1 MTRARDERCF
11 VSTTTRPPDA
21 YGARASSLVA
31 RTAPMDPHGAW
42 ILRGPD
48 ERSRP
53 PGAVPP
59 RLRLFCLPQ
68 AGAGAWCF
76 HGWSARLP
84 PDVEVLPVELPGRN
98 SRASE
103 PADAHPTL
111 QRLASAVLDGVRHLL
126 PGGELPGQPPN
137 PPHYALFGH
146 SLGAWLA
153 YEITCEVLRR
163 RRELGD
169 AIPMPTKLYLSG
181 NRAPRLAGPDRDPDR
196 ENPTLAKLPESRFW
210 PAFERRYGAN
220 PALRSPEMRARILP
234 ILRADFHL
242 AETYRPTNLGR
253 FAFRVP
259 AVAVGAVGDERTTDE
274 GLAAWA
280 RHFAPP
286 CEDAGVRF
294 FDVRWVRGVSP
305 EWERRGEAYW
315 GTPHRIV
322 LDYPDELLAF
332 MNDDLRGL
340 TP

>member
-1 MTRARDERCF
+1 
-11 VSTTTRPPDA
+11 
-21 YGARASSLVA
+21 
-31 RTAPMDPHGAW
+31 MDPYGAW
-42 ILRGPD
+42 ILRGPE

-53 PGAVPP
+53 PGAGPP

-76 HGWSARLP
+76 HNWSAHLP

-126 PGGELPGQPPN
+126 PGGELPGQRPPN

-153 YEITCEVLRR
+153 YEIACEVFRR
-163 RRELGD
+163 RRERGD
-169 AIPMPTKLYLSG
+169 VIPMPTKLYLSG
-181 NRAPRLAGPDRDPDR
+181 NRAPCLAGPDRDPDR
-196 ENPTLAKLPESRFW
+196 ENPTIANLPESRFW
-210 PAFERRYGAN
+210 SAFERRYGAN
-220 PALRSPEMRARILP
+220 PALRSPEMRARIIP
-234 ILRADFHL
+234 VLRADFRL
-242 AETYRPTNLGR
+242 AETYRPTNLGPLS
-253 FAFRVP
+253 FRVP
-259 AVAVGAVGDERTTDE
+259 AVVVGARGDNRTTDE

-280 RHFAPP
+280 RHLAPSR
-286 CEDAGVRF
+286 EDAGVCS

-305 EWERRGEAYW
+305 EWERSGKAYW

-322 LDYPDELLAF
+322 LDYPDALLAL
-332 MNDDLRGL
+332 MNEDLR
-340 TP
+340 TAMP

>member
-1 MTRARDERCF
+1 
-11 VSTTTRPPDA
+11 
-21 YGARASSLVA
+21 
-31 RTAPMDPHGAW
+31 MDPYGAW
-42 ILRGPD
+42 ILRGPE

-53 PGAVPP
+53 PGAGPP

-126 PGGELPGQPPN
+126 PGGELPGQRPPN

-153 YEITCEVLRR
+153 YEIACEVFRR
-163 RRELGD
+163 RRERGD
-169 AIPMPTKLYLSG
+169 VIPMPTKLYLSG
-181 NRAPRLAGPDRDPDR
+181 NRAPCLAGPDRDPDR
-196 ENPTLAKLPESRFW
+196 ENPTIANLPESRFW
-210 PAFERRYGAN
+210 SAFERRYGAN
-220 PALRSPEMRARILP
+220 PALRSPEMRARIIP
-234 ILRADFHL
+234 VLRADFRL
-242 AETYRPTNLGR
+242 AETYRPTNLGPLS
-253 FAFRVP
+253 FRVP
-259 AVAVGAVGDERTTDE
+259 AVVVGARGDNRTTDE

-280 RHFAPP
+280 RHLAPSH
-286 CEDAGVRF
+286 EDAGVCS

-305 EWERRGEAYW
+305 EWERRGKAYW

-322 LDYPDELLAF
+322 LDYPDALLAL
-332 MNDDLRGL
+332 MNEDLR
-340 TP
+340 TAMP